1 MAAAK
6 NGRTKADEQPTVIT
20 PKVIIDTEN
29 REWQPMN
36 SSMDSIQPEIV
47 TDAPTS
53 PVNPSEVGLA
63 VYNPDFAELDD
74 LVNFVTQ
81 VAEQTEVEAMIIDH
95 NLEQVQQEGEQLQLV
110 HQKLQEIKRN
120 QQKVKLGSTQL
131 NAKQKFNDLVK
142 KQVQNFRKGM
152 S

>member
-1 MAAAK
+1 MAAK
-6 NGRTKADEQPTVIT
+6 NGKIKEDPQIIT
-20 PKVIIDTEN
+20 PNVVIDTSGVSWQPVTQATTESIETEIID
-29 REWQPMN
+29 
-36 SSMDSIQPEIV
+36 SV
-47 TDAPTS
+47 TPTS
-53 PVNPSEVGLA
+53 SFNPPQNGLA

-74 LVNFVTQ
+74 LINFVTE

-131 NAKQKFNDLVK
+131 NAKQKFNELVK
-142 KQVQNFRKGM
+142 KQVQDFRKGM